1 VESKITGSPSKEDGM
16 IGVKLTDKGYKVVIN
31 VQEWALTPRELRRA
45 ALLHELAHVIR
56 GDCLRT
62 KADVASAPEA
72 LLYNV
77 AADAVINRTLPS
89 LQSAPFGVVDP
100 QRVAGAAG
108 LSADGMTANLAY
120 AALKNRIGE
129 VTEANVQDLIKRVC
143 FPADPAA
150 MSARQPQPAES
161 LSDLFPLPVHL
172 RTWVAQR
179 VEWTADSQSLTRDV
193 KGYEG
198 KPGDAAVAHAK
209 ETRELKDAAKK
220 DNAEDALPRQPQ
232 RGSAGKGAGSAWT
245 PTQTRIVALCDRV
258 REFLNVHGEAV
269 RRRNRSYRRQ
279 GRWMLYPSRPYSY
292 EHTFALYV
300 DLSGSTLPHW
310 EVFAGVARWAKAEGA
325 RVFTF
330 DDGVREWHP
339 GQKFTAG
346 GGTLWRPVVESAKRE
361 QLGAIVVVTDGDF
374 FDRLEDPGIPVLW
387 ILTERREMP
396 FGEIVDW
403 SGGYKPPV
411 DYLYVDEKNG

>member
-1 VESKITGSPSKEDGM
+1 M
-16 IGVKLTDKGYKVVIN
+16 IGVKLTDRGYKIAIN
-31 VQEWALTPRELRRA
+31 AEEWALTPPTLRRA

-62 KADVASAPEA
+62 KADVATAPEA

-100 QRVAGAAG
+100 QRVAAAAG

-120 AALKNRIGE
+120 SALKSKMTE
-129 VTEANVQDLIKRVC
+129 VSEASVQDLIQRVC

-179 VEWTADSQSLTRDV
+179 VEWTASNESLHRDV

-198 KPGDAAVAHAK
+198 EPGDAAVAHAK
-209 ETRELKDAAKK
+209 DTRELKEAAQK
-220 DNAEDALPRQPQ
+220 DNMEEALPKQPQ
-232 RGSAGKGAGSAWT
+232 RGGAGGGKGSTWT
-245 PTQTRIVALCDRV
+245 PTQARTVALCDKV
-258 REFLNVHGEAV
+258 REFVHTAGDAV

-279 GRWMLYPSRPYSY
+279 GRWMLYPSRPYSLT
-292 EHTFALYV
+292 HTFALYI

-346 GGTLWRPVVESAKRE
+346 GGTSWRPIMESAKKE
-361 QLGAIVVVTDGDF
+361 KLGAIVVVTDGDF

-387 ILTERREMP
+387 ILTERRHMP
-396 FGEIVDW
+396 FGSIIDW
-403 SGGYKPPV
+403 SGEYRPPV
-411 DYLYVDEKNG
+411 DYLYDKEGSNG